1 MQEKE
6 RTDEILENTPNE
18 ESMIPVVALRGLVA
32 FPHMVIDFE
41 VGRAESRKAV
51 DAALERDRRILL
63 IAQRDQAILEPKP
76 RDLYRVG
83 VICEVRQVMRGRRHC
98 RIGSGKRCAN

>member
-6 RTDEILENTPNE
+6 RTDEMMEIQGTEENL
-18 ESMIPVVALRGLVA
+18 IPVVALRGLVA

-51 DAALERDRRILL
+51 DASLERDR
-63 IAQRDQAILEPKP
+63 
-76 RDLYRVG
+76 
-83 VICEVRQVMRGRRHC
+83 
-98 RIGSGKRCAN
+98 

>member
-6 RTDEILENTPNE
+6 RTDEVYEIQENE
-18 ESMIPVVALRGLVA
+18 ENLMPVVALRGLVA

-51 DAALERDRRILL
+51 DEALERDRRILL
-63 IAQRDQAILEPKP
+63 IAQRDLDKQPLA
-76 RDLYRVG
+76 R
-83 VICEVRQVMRGRRHC
+83 
-98 RIGSGKRCAN
+98 